1 MKKNNKTTKELYDSK
16 LHEKLNR
23 FNPSEAEAYLKVLLR
38 KCLEA
43 TIKEDYLTLGNTEE
57 LLNKSILILAYK
69 INNFNLFYSN
79 LKLEVAT
86 EYLANYIDVN
96 EAEAFKFLNV
106 LPEFYEA
113 PKETI
118 DVKTAEEMLV
128 KIKCFSHYVEDYF
141 YCLETSLNF
150 LYDFNLMFGSFE
162 GLSHFTIAINSL
174 ISGFY
179 ERAEKAFEEIE
190 EYYEYEED
198 LNNKLWLGSEKENE
212 TIYLLLY
219 GIKTTKEVKE
229 EYEEFKSNPFYKT
242 SKYRAEGII
251 SRLFKLKEP
260 IEDIDSFKETLTKE
274 NDLFIV
280 NWLYEGITT
289 NLDSY
294 DFKNFEF
301 IPSGK
306 RTLKVNDHDKK
317 IIEKFIKSN
326 IDLFKELPPN
336 ILENIGLNSEDIYK
350 ANKKTIRNKKFL

>member
-1 MKKNNKTTKELYDSK
+1 MKNKKTKELYDSK
-16 LHEKLNR
+16 LHGKLNN

-86 EYLANYIDVN
+86 EYLAKYIDVN

-106 LPEFYEA
+106 LPEFYKE

-118 DVKTAEEMLV
+118 EVKTAEEMLI
-128 KIKCFSHYVEDYF
+128 KIKCCSHYVEDYY
-141 YCLETSLNF
+141 YCLEDSLNF

-162 GLSHFTIAINSL
+162 GLAPFIIRINSL
-174 ISGFY
+174 IIGFY
-179 ERAEKAFEEIE
+179 ERVEKAFEEIE
-190 EYYEYEED
+190 KYYEYEED
-198 LNNKLWLGSEKENE
+198 LNNKLWLGSDKENE

-219 GIKTTKEVKE
+219 GIKRTKEIKE
-229 EYEEFKSNPFYKT
+229 EYEEFKNNPFYKT
-242 SKYRAEGII
+242 SKYRAEGLI
-251 SRLFKLKEP
+251 SRLFRLKEP
-260 IEDIDSFKETLTKE
+260 IEDIDSFKETLKE
-274 NDLFIV
+274 NDLLIV
-280 NWLYEGITT
+280 NWLFEGITT

-306 RTLKVNDHDKK
+306 RTLKVNEHDKK
-317 IIEKFIKSN
+317 IIEKFIRTN
-326 IDLFKELPPN
+326 IDLFKEVPPN
-336 ILENIGLNSEDIYK
+336 ILENLGLNSEDIYK
-350 ANKKTIRNKKFL
+350 ANKKTIRTKSFL